1 MRILNRIHELFLVY
15 KVCVLWTVHF
25 ILLIAV
31 VYFIV
36 NGLISLYGNL
46 GLEHPFANLLQAFI
60 WFLLIRVRIIDVSK
74 AVFFLDGFHRRAF
87 GVSWFGY
94 RGDVVTFLSHH
105 LPPLLYQFLFFFLL
119 LFVCTF
125 GSCSYDGFLNVAY
138 WRLDSNRNTWIVMRN
153 VLIGKLDAFSFLRL
167 LFRHSFF
174 QMLFHF
180 GFYFL
185 LYEVD
190 FMIRQVQTITHLHGY
205 FVRII
210 LFEVVDEIYH
220 VFLSA
225 MS

>member
-1 MRILNRIHELFLVY
+1 
-15 KVCVLWTVHF
+15 
-25 ILLIAV
+25 
-31 VYFIV
+31 
-36 NGLISLYGNL
+36 
-46 GLEHPFANLLQAFI
+46 
-60 WFLLIRVRIIDVSK
+60 
-74 AVFFLDGFHRRAF
+74 
-87 GVSWFGY
+87 
-94 RGDVVTFLSHH
+94 
-105 LPPLLYQFLFFFLL
+105 
-119 LFVCTF
+119 
-125 GSCSYDGFLNVAY
+125 
-138 WRLDSNRNTWIVMRN
+138 VMRN